1 MRNKNPLTFILFF
14 FILAIGFLLRAQE
27 MLSHNFLFLID
38 QGRDMMAVKDIV
50 YNHHLTLIGPYTSLT
65 GVFQGPIWYYLLS
78 IPTFIL
84 NGDPWGAVVLMLTIS
99 MALIIISFIF
109 MRKLFDEKT
118 ALVTSFL
125 LAISPEAISAATYSW
140 NPHPMWLLI
149 GLFIFFFYKVNLGQK
164 KYHLFLWPLISL
176 MFHFEGALAF
186 FILIASFIYLLL
198 FNRRVIN
205 NKYFAFSTLS
215 SILLFLPQIL
225 FDLRHN
231 FLMSRS
237 FLSLFQGKDN
247 GLIVGGEKLKY
258 LNLMDSH
265 IYAFKINFISSF
277 LHDGLMQNL
286 PLFFFVFL
294 VFMVLFAKRLKIVS
308 DNENYFLMMIVKT
321 VLIIVALTFFY
332 PFPLRYWFL
341 TGFEIFYIFPLGLL
355 LSKLL
360 NLRIGKI
367 FLLLLFVASILVLAP
382 KINKLYSQPDY
393 GGVAKIKG
401 KIDAIKYIYD
411 DAKGKPFNLLVFTP
425 PVSTDAYDY
434 LLWWYG
440 KNKKLQVPKKEK
452 KETFYLLMEPDP
464 GKPWSYNGWLE
475 TIIKNGTIISTK
487 TLPSGLIVQK
497 RIEY

>member
-1 MRNKNPLTFILFF
+1 MRNKKPLTFILFF
-14 FILAIGFLLRAQE
+14 FILSIGFLLRAQE

-84 NGDPWGAVVLMLTIS
+84 NGDPWGAVILMLTIS
-99 MALIIISFIF
+99 MAVVIISFIF

-118 ALVTSFL
+118 ALITSFI
-125 LAISPEAISAATYSW
+125 LAISPESISAATYSW

-164 KYHLFLWPLISL
+164 KYHLFLWPLIFL
-176 MFHFEGALAF
+176 MFHFEAALAF
-186 FILIASFIYLLL
+186 FILLSCFIYLLL
-198 FNRRVIN
+198 FSRRVIN
-205 NKYFAFSTLS
+205 NKYFTF
-215 SILLFLPQIL
+215 SILYSTFLFLPQIL

-231 FLMSRS
+231 FLMSKS

-265 IYAFKINFISSF
+265 MYTFKINFISSF

-286 PLFFFVFL
+286 PLLFFVFL
-294 VFMVLFAKRLKIVS
+294 VFMVLFARRLKIVS
-308 DNENYFLMMIVKT
+308 GNENYFLMMIVKI
-321 VLIIVALTFFY
+321 VLIIVALSFFY
-332 PFPLRYWFL
+332 PFPIRYWFL

-355 LSKLL
+355 LGKLL

-367 FLLLLFVASILVLAP
+367 FLFLLFIASILVLAP

-401 KIDAIKYIYD
+401 KEDAIKYIYEQ
-411 DAKGKPFNLLVFTP
+411 AKGKPFNLLVFTP
-425 PVSTDAYDY
+425 PVYTDAYDY
-434 LLWWYG
+434 LIWWYG
-440 KNKKLQVPKKEK
+440 KNKYGYVPKKEK
-452 KETFYLLMEPDP
+452 KDTFYLLMEPDP

-497 RIEY
+497 RRE